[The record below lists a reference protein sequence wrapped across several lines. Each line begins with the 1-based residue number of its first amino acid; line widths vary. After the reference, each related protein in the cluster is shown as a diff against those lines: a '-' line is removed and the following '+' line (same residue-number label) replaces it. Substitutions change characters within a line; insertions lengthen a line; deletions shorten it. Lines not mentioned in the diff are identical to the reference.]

1 MVNIEIRLIFFAAKD
16 GEALYSQQKQ
26 DWELTVAQIMNS
38 LYKCSFSIMHIID
51 SLCLEP
57 RTTLNH
63 YAWGSLYIA
72 AMLCLVTQL
81 CLTLCNIMVCS
92 LPGSF
97 VHGISQRK
105 YWSELPFPSPGDL
118 PGQGIEPRSPTLQV
132 DSLPSEPPGKLQ
144 GINIFTYFYNV
155 KPFSTRDLLL
165 LCKGEKRKE
174 NSKNV

>member
-1 MVNIEIRLIFFAAKD
+1 
-16 GEALYSQQKQ
+16 
-26 DWELTVAQIMNS
+26 
-38 LYKCSFSIMHIID
+38 MHIID

-57 RTTLNH
+57 WTTLNH

-92 LPGSF
+92 LPGFF

-118 PGQGIEPRSPTLQV
+118 PGQGIKPRSPTLQV
-132 DSLPSEPPGKLQ
+132 DSLPSEPPGKP
-144 GINIFTYFYNV
+144 GV
-155 KPFSTRDLLL
+155 HS
-165 LCKGEKRKE
+165 
-174 NSKNV
+174 